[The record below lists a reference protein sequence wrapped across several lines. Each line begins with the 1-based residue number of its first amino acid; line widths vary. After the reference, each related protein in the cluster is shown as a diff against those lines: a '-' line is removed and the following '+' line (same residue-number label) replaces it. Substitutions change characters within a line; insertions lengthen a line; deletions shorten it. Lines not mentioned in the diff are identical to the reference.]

1 MRNACDK
8 KIEHRSE
15 VKVKV
20 TENTKTTIWAITFA
34 PEVVET
40 SGWFQN
46 VPCQNTY
53 PKCLSPHD
61 AWRNVF
67 ASRDVK

>member
-8 KIEHRSE
+8 KKEHMSK

-20 TENTKTTIWAITFA
+20 TENTKTTIWAITSE

-40 SGWFQN
+40 SSSGSKSYGSN
-46 VPCQNTY
+46 
-53 PKCLSPHD
+53 S
-61 AWRNVF
+61 VF
-67 ASRDVK
+67 GDLDLDLWPIFYC